1 MTIVDHAIL
10 FITGASSGIGA
21 ATARRLSAPG
31 QTSTFRDGTKPGWR
45 PWLPPAGRWCSSTQ
59 APVNGPAR
67 VGVSTRPRS
76 LVSAPWRTHFGRKSR
91 NEGCGSPRYSP
102 GVPRR
107 RCSRRCIGSKV
118 ASITR
123 TRSWDQRR
131 WPRRSCTRSRCPD
144 PRRFPR
150 SASGRER
157 TLPTV
162 NSLILPSCDVRRPR
176 VRRLG

>member
-91 NEGCGSPRYSP
+91 NEECGS
-102 GVPRR
+102 RR
-107 RCSRRCIGSKV
+107 SSLRRTATPMQQKVHRFEGREYHADSFMGPAQV
-118 ASITR
+118 ASTIMHAIEM
-123 TRSWDQRR
+123 
-131 WPRRSCTRSRCPD
+131 
-144 PRRFPR
+144 PR
-150 SASGRER
+150 SA
-157 TLPTV
+157 TV
-162 NSLILPSCDVRRPR
+162 PEISIR
-176 VRRLG
+176 